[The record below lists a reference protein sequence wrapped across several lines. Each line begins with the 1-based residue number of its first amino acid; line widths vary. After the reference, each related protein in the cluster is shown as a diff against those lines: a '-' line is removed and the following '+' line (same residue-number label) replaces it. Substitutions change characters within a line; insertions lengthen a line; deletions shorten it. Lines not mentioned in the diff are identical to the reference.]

1 MKCPHCGRTDHE
13 PGAKFCENCGYSLAH
28 TNTQSV
34 RNELPKTQL
43 HGKDPIIND
52 IPQKT
57 DRPQYTINPNPTS
70 QRRIKSGI
78 FNIIFIL
85 LVLLFAGYGIYYG
98 ISNCG
103 TFHSVEYIDKVS
115 LEAWKNRR
123 LDPNKWDYLLNGEP
137 EPEPITGTLIV
148 DSSPQGA
155 DIILDGKKTGLTSP
169 ATIEGITEGEHKVTV
184 KMKNIKITN
193 TWYNIGDND
202 YSIMFT
208 FEEPYIPIVK
218 R

>member
-1 MKCPHCGRTDHE
+1 MKCPNCGRTDHE

-43 HGKDPIIND
+43 HGKDPIINN

-85 LVLLFAGYGIYYG
+85 LVVLFAGYGVYYG
-98 ISNCG
+98 ISNWA
-103 TFHSVEYIDKVS
+103 TSHSVEYVDKVS

-169 ATIEGITEGEHKVTV
+169 ATIEGITEGEHKVSVT
-184 KMKNIKITN
+184 MKNIKITN

>member
-1 MKCPHCGRTDHE
+1 MKCPRCGRTDHE
-13 PGAKFCENCGYSLAH
+13 PGAKFCEDCGSSLLS
-28 TNTQSV
+28 TDTRLV
-34 RNELPKTQL
+34 GDELPKPNPQPRR
-43 HGKDPIIND
+43 KDSIIND
-52 IPQKT
+52 ILLGVIIIL
-57 DRPQYTINPNPTS
+57 TI
-70 QRRIKSGI
+70 
-78 FNIIFIL
+78 F
-85 LVLLFAGYGIYYG
+85 FAGYGVYYG
-98 ISNCG
+98 ISNWA
-103 TFHSVEYIDKVS
+103 TSHSVEYVDKVS
-115 LEAWKNRR
+115 LEAWNNRR
-123 LDPNKWDYLLNGEP
+123 LDPNKYDYLLNGEQ

-155 DIILDGKKTGLTSP
+155 DIFLDGKKTGLTSP

-208 FEEPYIPIVK
+208 FEEPYIPIVN